1 MVCCDSTEKERRVDD
16 QDNAAE
22 AEKDEG
28 QVGRI
33 QMFLHMLGETLYL
46 IFSRKNTKMG
56 PVLYSVDTVLIGSL
70 FKQ

>member
-1 MVCCDSTEKERRVDD
+1 MVCCDSTEKESRVDD
-16 QDNAAE
+16 EDNAAE

-33 QMFLHMLGETLYL
+33 QRFLHMLGETLYL